1 MVFNAKTLKPA
12 SFSFHLDVELLLSYY
27 NSSLLISQILKNV
40 NASFLPFA
48 AQLRVHIKSSLGV
61 LPLYPPTTER
71 FQGGTLPFII

>member
-1 MVFNAKTLKPA
+1 MADRGMVFNAKTLKPA
-12 SFSFHLDVELLLSYY
+12 SFSFHLDVEL
-27 NSSLLISQILKNV
+27 ILKNV

-61 LPLYPPTTER
+61 LPLCPPTTER

>member
-1 MVFNAKTLKPA
+1 MADRGMVFNAKTLKPA
-12 SFSFHLDVELLLSYY
+12 SFSFHLDVELIL
-27 NSSLLISQILKNV
+27 NPQILKNV

-61 LPLYPPTTER
+61 LPLCPPTTER